1 MKTPT
6 IFLLLLL
13 PLLTTFMVKEP
24 VDVPEEK
31 QIVFVQ
37 TMGKVNQDDLN
48 LVVSTISDFY
58 GFEVIVN
65 GVFPLIDS
73 LKVKNTNR
81 YQANRVLSASN
92 SMNVDLD
99 GKVLILT
106 EYDICTDRKLN
117 GVVHKNWG
125 VFGLAGVGKQ
135 TTLISTYR
143 MKNNHNN
150 RLVKVTVHELGHTLG
165 LHHCTSDDGCVM
177 NDAKGKGS
185 NLDGTQIKLCDNCKK
200 HIGII

>member
-6 IFLLLLL
+6 IFLLALL
-13 PLLTTFMVKEP
+13 PLFTTFVVKEEVQTP
-24 VDVPEEK
+24 NDK
-31 QIVFVQ
+31 QYVFVQ
-37 TMGKVNQDDLN
+37 TMGEVNKEDLN

-58 GFEVIVN
+58 GYEVIVN
-65 GVFPLIDS
+65 GEFPLIDS

-81 YQANRVLSASN
+81 YKANRVLSASN
-92 SMNVDLD
+92 TMNVDLD

-135 TTLISTYR
+135 TTLVSTYR

-165 LHHCTSDDGCVM
+165 LHHCTSDKDCVM

-200 HIGII
+200 IIGIL